1 MAMHQQMFQQY
12 QAMLAQQMAMQQQMM
27 NTNGTTP
34 AGGNATANPAAAFG
48 AMPSMIP
55 MMNAQMPGMPGATG
69 DASTQQ
75 QFMAM
80 PGFMPTMPFGYPNNQ
95 MQGFQKPNEEK

>member
-1 MAMHQQMFQQY
+1 MHQQMFQQY

-27 NTNGTTP
+27 NANGSTT
-34 AGGNATANPAAAFG
+34 AGGNGATNSAAAFG
-48 AMPSMIP
+48 AMPTFP
-55 MMNAQMPGMPGATG
+55 MMNQMPGVMPGATA
-69 DASTQQ
+69 DASAQQ